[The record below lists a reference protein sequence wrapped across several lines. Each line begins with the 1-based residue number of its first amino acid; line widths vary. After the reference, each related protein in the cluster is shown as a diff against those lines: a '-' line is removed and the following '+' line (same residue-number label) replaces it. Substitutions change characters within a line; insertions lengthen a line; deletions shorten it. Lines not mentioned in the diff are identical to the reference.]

1 MAWKLVVLQ
10 TIAFSIRLHFTAFHA
25 GAKAIRRSLPLDPR
39 ILVTCKI
46 LVERGI
52 AYPFVLLHRINV
64 YQVVEDRIDGEAG
77 DSLDAG

>member
-1 MAWKLVVLQ
+1 MTKSGN
-10 TIAFSIRLHFTAFHA
+10 T
-25 GAKAIRRSLPLDPR
+25 PLNPR

-64 YQVVEDRIDGEAG
+64 YQVVENRIDGEAG
-77 DSLDAG
+77 DSLDAGLAGNVLTMSDDA